1 MVQHKI
7 FDLVVGYMSSPLAKV
22 AKEALITVG
31 NLITTMKS
39 PVLLKQLFNQ
49 KNRDSNDLLKVFFE
63 GMKLRQDK
71 QVIEL
76 ILESIEVLCE
86 FDNVLQL

>member
-1 MVQHKI
+1 
-7 FDLVVGYMSSPLAKV
+7 MSSPLAKV